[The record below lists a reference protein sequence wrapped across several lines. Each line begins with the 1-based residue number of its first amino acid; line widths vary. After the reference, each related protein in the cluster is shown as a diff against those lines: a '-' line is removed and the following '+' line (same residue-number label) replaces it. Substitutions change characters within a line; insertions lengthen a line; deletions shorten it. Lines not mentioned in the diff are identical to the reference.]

1 MTGRRSPIKG
11 FRVVTNKDG
20 KKILEP
26 IPCYGMNTSQ
36 KQRAR
41 SSKKQKVVRRT
52 TP

>member
-1 MTGRRSPIKG
+1 MTGRRSTLKG
-11 FRVVTNKDG
+11 FRVSKTKSG
-20 KKILEP
+20 KTILEA